1 MRKPLVLMAALVLPS
16 GLTACGPAGTVDDF
30 ADRVCGCSTKECA
43 EPIMKE
49 FDDYVKSNPEFKEN
63 TKLAK
68 KVTDAMT
75 RLQKCRAKIENPNV
89 TEAQLPQ

>member
-1 MRKPLVLMAALVLPS
+1 MRNPALLAAALVLPL
-16 GLTACGPAGTVDDF
+16 GLGACGPAAKIDDF

-49 FDDYVKSNPEFKEN
+49 YDAYVKSNPTFQGNKKQEK
-63 TKLAK
+63 KL
-68 KVTDAMT
+68 TDAMT
-75 RLQKCRAKIENPNV
+75 RLLKCRAQIENPNV

>member
-1 MRKPLVLMAALVLPS
+1 MRNPALFVATLVLPL
-16 GLTACGPAGTVDDF
+16 GLAACGPGATVDDF

-49 FDDYVKSNPEFKEN
+49 FDAYMKSNPELQKAGEKDA
-63 TKLAK
+63 KLTNA
-68 KVTDAMT
+68 VT